1 MMQLLQTLLAD
12 REDERAER
20 QANIAA
26 LQQIANQGHG
36 NHDHPGSK
44 LKNFQNTN
52 PPVFSKTEEPLD
64 ADDWLQTMENNL
76 EVAGVDEN
84 EKVLFATH
92 YLAGPARAWWT
103 SARALN
109 AGQMMTWADFKLKF
123 SKYHVPPGLIKKMRD
138 EFRELKQGRMSVV
151 EYRDRFLTL
160 SRYAPDETDTTE
172 KRKERFLNGLH
183 DEMQTVLVNIPFAD
197 LEALVDSAIQMEGKL
212 HQANENRKRRMMHQS
227 GPSNTPRA
235 PANNN
240 PNNSNTAPR
249 TGSNA
254 IPVTPKDKATITCYE
269 CGVVGHYS
277 NECPKR
283 LAKLAGNTSAPA
295 QQQRRVST
303 GKKFAPNNPNN
314 RGGRLY
320 HMNAEEAQEAPDV
333 VLAHATMS
341 NTSTTPSWISPYT
354 PLIARTPTEP
364 GRRAPTTSLARRER
378 HGDVAVHGPMEPNEP
393 LNTKFYQLGNGG
405 ELIFEH
411 DLNALSDF
419 LGRPH
424 PEFHGIE
431 VNDQVGGEL
440 QWIITADLRGKLEPP
455 TSERILFSFRES
467 NWLDGLA
474 RGLQEA
480 LARLCGQNVVRI
492 LASRYAHLVRRDAMG
507 VPMELQ
513 SHPQLR
519 HHAEHL
525 DYMLY
530 HTQKELDNSRAYAN
544 QTHLALITHGDAI
557 KQLSRDRNKLRL
569 KCAKKDVTI
578 TRLRAQI
585 ASLEATVKAQEEQLM
600 EIEEDEAGA
609 DLRGGDAFLS
619 DDDDYEEDEF
629 TEEEDYAFLE
639 PGPDDVVPIDIEDE
653 GSHT

>member
-1 MMQLLQTLLAD
+1 MVDLAAAPTAPHSPIKGGLASTISSHQLTPLFFLDLPSTSPCSISHRRRPIDASPPRKPCSNRRRRRPPLTTPLLPGASPSSTTSSRTLPDPSWSPVPRLTVGFHWEA
-12 REDERAER
+12 
-20 QANIAA
+20 
-26 LQQIANQGHG
+26 
-36 NHDHPGSK
+36 K
-44 LKNFQNTN
+44 L
-52 PPVFSKTEEPLD
+52 
-64 ADDWLQTMENNL
+64 M
-76 EVAGVDEN
+76 
-84 EKVLFATH
+84 
-92 YLAGPARAWWT
+92 
-103 SARALN
+103 
-109 AGQMMTWADFKLKF
+109 
-123 SKYHVPPGLIKKMRD
+123 
-138 EFRELKQGRMSVV
+138 GRGAHTRVC
-151 EYRDRFLTL
+151 
-160 SRYAPDETDTTE
+160 
-172 KRKERFLNGLH
+172 KRK
-183 DEMQTVLVNIPFAD
+183 
-197 LEALVDSAIQMEGKL
+197 
-212 HQANENRKRRMMHQS
+212 
-227 GPSNTPRA
+227 
-235 PANNN
+235 
-240 PNNSNTAPR
+240 
-249 TGSNA
+249 
-254 IPVTPKDKATITCYE
+254 
-269 CGVVGHYS
+269 
-277 NECPKR
+277 
-283 LAKLAGNTSAPA
+283 
-295 QQQRRVST
+295 
-303 GKKFAPNNPNN
+303 
-314 RGGRLY
+314 
-320 HMNAEEAQEAPDV
+320 
-333 VLAHATMS
+333 
-341 NTSTTPSWISPYT
+341 
-354 PLIARTPTEP
+354 
-364 GRRAPTTSLARRER
+364 
-378 HGDVAVHGPMEPNEP
+378 MEPNEP

-619 DDDDYEEDEF
+619 DDDDFEEDEF

>member
-1 MMQLLQTLLAD
+1 MVDLAAAPTAPHSPIKGGLASTISSHQLTPLFFLDLPSTSPCSISHRRRPIDASPPRKPCSNRRRRRPPLTTPLLPGASPSSTTSPSTLL
-12 REDERAER
+12 
-20 QANIAA
+20 
-26 LQQIANQGHG
+26 
-36 NHDHPGSK
+36 
-44 LKNFQNTN
+44 T
-52 PPVFSKTEEPLD
+52 
-64 ADDWLQTMENNL
+64 
-76 EVAGVDEN
+76 
-84 EKVLFATH
+84 
-92 YLAGPARAWWT
+92 LAGA
-103 SARALN
+103 
-109 AGQMMTWADFKLKF
+109 
-123 SKYHVPPGLIKKMRD
+123 
-138 EFRELKQGRMSVV
+138 
-151 EYRDRFLTL
+151 
-160 SRYAPDETDTTE
+160 
-172 KRKERFLNGLH
+172 
-183 DEMQTVLVNIPFAD
+183 
-197 LEALVDSAIQMEGKL
+197 
-212 HQANENRKRRMMHQS
+212 
-227 GPSNTPRA
+227 
-235 PANNN
+235 
-240 PNNSNTAPR
+240 
-249 TGSNA
+249 
-254 IPVTPKDKATITCYE
+254 
-269 CGVVGHYS
+269 
-277 NECPKR
+277 
-283 LAKLAGNTSAPA
+283 
-295 QQQRRVST
+295 
-303 GKKFAPNNPNN
+303 
-314 RGGRLY
+314 
-320 HMNAEEAQEAPDV
+320 
-333 VLAHATMS
+333 
-341 NTSTTPSWISPYT
+341 
-354 PLIARTPTEP
+354 
-364 GRRAPTTSLARRER
+364 
-378 HGDVAVHGPMEPNEP
+378 PMEPNEP

-619 DDDDYEEDEF
+619 DDDDFEEDEF

>member
-1 MMQLLQTLLAD
+1 
-12 REDERAER
+12 
-20 QANIAA
+20 
-26 LQQIANQGHG
+26 
-36 NHDHPGSK
+36 
-44 LKNFQNTN
+44 
-52 PPVFSKTEEPLD
+52 
-64 ADDWLQTMENNL
+64 
-76 EVAGVDEN
+76 
-84 EKVLFATH
+84 
-92 YLAGPARAWWT
+92 
-103 SARALN
+103 
-109 AGQMMTWADFKLKF
+109 
-123 SKYHVPPGLIKKMRD
+123 
-138 EFRELKQGRMSVV
+138 
-151 EYRDRFLTL
+151 
-160 SRYAPDETDTTE
+160 
-172 KRKERFLNGLH
+172 
-183 DEMQTVLVNIPFAD
+183 
-197 LEALVDSAIQMEGKL
+197 
-212 HQANENRKRRMMHQS
+212 
-227 GPSNTPRA
+227 
-235 PANNN
+235 
-240 PNNSNTAPR
+240 
-249 TGSNA
+249 
-254 IPVTPKDKATITCYE
+254 
-269 CGVVGHYS
+269 
-277 NECPKR
+277 
-283 LAKLAGNTSAPA
+283 
-295 QQQRRVST
+295 
-303 GKKFAPNNPNN
+303 
-314 RGGRLY
+314 
-320 HMNAEEAQEAPDV
+320 
-333 VLAHATMS
+333 
-341 NTSTTPSWISPYT
+341 
-354 PLIARTPTEP
+354 
-364 GRRAPTTSLARRER
+364 
-378 HGDVAVHGPMEPNEP
+378 MEPNEP

-653 GSHT
+653 DGPSQSQQQRCHDAIAAALLQDRETERAERQANIALQNLAHQGHGNHDHPGSKLKNFQNTNPPVFSKTEEPLDADDWLQTMENNLEVAGVEANEKVLFATHYLAGPARAWWTSTRAMNGGQVMTWADFKLKFSKYHVPPGLIKKMRDEFRELKQGRMTVVEYRDRFLTLSRYAPDETTLLRRGKRDS

>member
-1 MMQLLQTLLAD
+1 
-12 REDERAER
+12 
-20 QANIAA
+20 
-26 LQQIANQGHG
+26 
-36 NHDHPGSK
+36 
-44 LKNFQNTN
+44 
-52 PPVFSKTEEPLD
+52 
-64 ADDWLQTMENNL
+64 
-76 EVAGVDEN
+76 
-84 EKVLFATH
+84 
-92 YLAGPARAWWT
+92 
-103 SARALN
+103 
-109 AGQMMTWADFKLKF
+109 
-123 SKYHVPPGLIKKMRD
+123 
-138 EFRELKQGRMSVV
+138 
-151 EYRDRFLTL
+151 
-160 SRYAPDETDTTE
+160 
-172 KRKERFLNGLH
+172 
-183 DEMQTVLVNIPFAD
+183 
-197 LEALVDSAIQMEGKL
+197 
-212 HQANENRKRRMMHQS
+212 
-227 GPSNTPRA
+227 
-235 PANNN
+235 
-240 PNNSNTAPR
+240 
-249 TGSNA
+249 
-254 IPVTPKDKATITCYE
+254 
-269 CGVVGHYS
+269 
-277 NECPKR
+277 
-283 LAKLAGNTSAPA
+283 
-295 QQQRRVST
+295 
-303 GKKFAPNNPNN
+303 
-314 RGGRLY
+314 
-320 HMNAEEAQEAPDV
+320 
-333 VLAHATMS
+333 
-341 NTSTTPSWISPYT
+341 
-354 PLIARTPTEP
+354 
-364 GRRAPTTSLARRER
+364 
-378 HGDVAVHGPMEPNEP
+378 MEPNEP

-405 ELIFEH
+405 DLIFEH

-492 LASRYAHLVRRDAMG
+492 LASRYAHL
-507 VPMELQ
+507 
-513 SHPQLR
+513 
-519 HHAEHL
+519 
-525 DYMLY
+525 
-530 HTQKELDNSRAYAN
+530 ELDNSRAYAN

-619 DDDDYEEDEF
+619 DDDDYEEDGF

>member
-1 MMQLLQTLLAD
+1 MAMPAMSHLD
-12 REDERAER
+12 
-20 QANIAA
+20 
-26 LQQIANQGHG
+26 GH
-36 NHDHPGSK
+36 PS
-44 LKNFQNTN
+44 L
-52 PPVFSKTEEPLD
+52 PAS
-64 ADDWLQTMENNL
+64 
-76 EVAGVDEN
+76 
-84 EKVLFATH
+84 
-92 YLAGPARAWWT
+92 PARAT
-103 SARALN
+103 LPN
-109 AGQMMTWADFKLKF
+109 ASPTI
-123 SKYHVPPGLIKKMRD
+123 S
-138 EFRELKQGRMSVV
+138 
-151 EYRDRFLTL
+151 RDRPYSPLN
-160 SRYAPDETDTTE
+160 
-172 KRKERFLNGLH
+172 ER
-183 DEMQTVLVNIPFAD
+183 T
-197 LEALVDSAIQMEGKL
+197 
-212 HQANENRKRRMMHQS
+212 
-227 GPSNTPRA
+227 TPRPAIAA
-235 PANNN
+235 P
-240 PNNSNTAPR
+240 
-249 TGSNA
+249 
-254 IPVTPKDKATITCYE
+254 
-269 CGVVGHYS
+269 
-277 NECPKR
+277 
-283 LAKLAGNTSAPA
+283 
-295 QQQRRVST
+295 ST
-303 GKKFAPNNPNN
+303 
-314 RGGRLY
+314 L
-320 HMNAEEAQEAPDV
+320 Q
-333 VLAHATMS
+333 
-341 NTSTTPSWISPYT
+341 
-354 PLIARTPTEP
+354 
-364 GRRAPTTSLARRER
+364 
-378 HGDVAVHGPMEPNEP
+378 MEPNEP

-405 ELIFEH
+405 DLIFEH

-431 VNDQVGGEL
+431 VND
-440 QWIITADLRGKLEPP
+440 
-455 TSERILFSFRES
+455 
-467 NWLDGLA
+467 
-474 RGLQEA
+474 QEA

-619 DDDDYEEDEF
+619 DDDDFEEDGF

-639 PGPDDVVPIDIEDE
+639 PGPDDVIPIDIEDE

>member
-1 MMQLLQTLLAD
+1 MVTSPCTD
-12 REDERAER
+12 PC
-20 QANIAA
+20 
-26 LQQIANQGHG
+26 G
-36 NHDHPGSK
+36 
-44 LKNFQNTN
+44 T
-52 PPVFSKTEEPLD
+52 
-64 ADDWLQTMENNL
+64 
-76 EVAGVDEN
+76 
-84 EKVLFATH
+84 ATRRP
-92 YLAGPARAWWT
+92 YTAVPRP
-103 SARALN
+103 SPRAL
-109 AGQMMTWADFKLKF
+109 
-123 SKYHVPPGLIKKMRD
+123 
-138 EFRELKQGRMSVV
+138 
-151 EYRDRFLTL
+151 
-160 SRYAPDETDTTE
+160 
-172 KRKERFLNGLH
+172 
-183 DEMQTVLVNIPFAD
+183 
-197 LEALVDSAIQMEGKL
+197 
-212 HQANENRKRRMMHQS
+212 
-227 GPSNTPRA
+227 
-235 PANNN
+235 
-240 PNNSNTAPR
+240 
-249 TGSNA
+249 
-254 IPVTPKDKATITCYE
+254 
-269 CGVVGHYS
+269 
-277 NECPKR
+277 
-283 LAKLAGNTSAPA
+283 
-295 QQQRRVST
+295 
-303 GKKFAPNNPNN
+303 
-314 RGGRLY
+314 
-320 HMNAEEAQEAPDV
+320 
-333 VLAHATMS
+333 
-341 NTSTTPSWISPYT
+341 
-354 PLIARTPTEP
+354 
-364 GRRAPTTSLARRER
+364 
-378 HGDVAVHGPMEPNEP
+378 MEPNEP

-431 VNDQVGGEL
+431 VND
-440 QWIITADLRGKLEPP
+440 
-455 TSERILFSFRES
+455 
-467 NWLDGLA
+467 
-474 RGLQEA
+474 QEA

>member
-1 MMQLLQTLLAD
+1 MPKQHQGRARHGVDMAMPAMSHLDAPPLPSLHDRPHHRVQRVAKDPRRSPISTID
-12 REDERAER
+12 REDADKPRTTRAQVR
-20 QANIAA
+20 
-26 LQQIANQGHG
+26 
-36 NHDHPGSK
+36 PG
-44 LKNFQNTN
+44 
-52 PPVFSKTEEPLD
+52 
-64 ADDWLQTMENNL
+64 
-76 EVAGVDEN
+76 
-84 EKVLFATH
+84 
-92 YLAGPARAWWT
+92 
-103 SARALN
+103 
-109 AGQMMTWADFKLKF
+109 
-123 SKYHVPPGLIKKMRD
+123 
-138 EFRELKQGRMSVV
+138 
-151 EYRDRFLTL
+151 
-160 SRYAPDETDTTE
+160 
-172 KRKERFLNGLH
+172 
-183 DEMQTVLVNIPFAD
+183 
-197 LEALVDSAIQMEGKL
+197 
-212 HQANENRKRRMMHQS
+212 
-227 GPSNTPRA
+227 TPR
-235 PANNN
+235 
-240 PNNSNTAPR
+240 TAW
-249 TGSNA
+249 A
-254 IPVTPKDKATITCYE
+254 
-269 CGVVGHYS
+269 
-277 NECPKR
+277 
-283 LAKLAGNTSAPA
+283 
-295 QQQRRVST
+295 
-303 GKKFAPNNPNN
+303 
-314 RGGRLY
+314 
-320 HMNAEEAQEAPDV
+320 
-333 VLAHATMS
+333 
-341 NTSTTPSWISPYT
+341 
-354 PLIARTPTEP
+354 
-364 GRRAPTTSLARRER
+364 TSLAHGHAR
-378 HGDVAVHGPMEPNEP
+378 HGHAAFAVPRPSPLALMEPNEP

-405 ELIFEH
+405 DLIFEH

-424 PEFHGIE
+424 PEFHGIQ

-619 DDDDYEEDEF
+619 DDDDFEEDEF

>member
-1 MMQLLQTLLAD
+1 MPRQHQGRARHGVDMAMPAMSHLDTPPLSSLHRSPHDLAKHVAHD
-12 REDERAER
+12 LRRSPVPAVEREDDDTTRTTRA
-20 QANIAA
+20 QDAPASPSTSS
-26 LQQIANQGHG
+26 
-36 NHDHPGSK
+36 HPDRRRSK
-44 LKNFQNTN
+44 LNR
-52 PPVFSKTEEPLD
+52 
-64 ADDWLQTMENNL
+64 
-76 EVAGVDEN
+76 
-84 EKVLFATH
+84 KVGA
-92 YLAGPARAWWT
+92 A
-103 SARALN
+103 
-109 AGQMMTWADFKLKF
+109 
-123 SKYHVPPGLIKKMRD
+123 
-138 EFRELKQGRMSVV
+138 
-151 EYRDRFLTL
+151 
-160 SRYAPDETDTTE
+160 
-172 KRKERFLNGLH
+172 
-183 DEMQTVLVNIPFAD
+183 
-197 LEALVDSAIQMEGKL
+197 EALVKSPSIGAAPGAAAGTRSIAVVYTFVEPT
-212 HQANENRKRRMMHQS
+212 AN
-227 GPSNTPRA
+227 PSWSHGELSDPLPES
-235 PANNN
+235 PAN
-240 PNNSNTAPR
+240 SSLA
-249 TGSNA
+249 
-254 IPVTPKDKATITCYE
+254 VDDDKRE
-269 CGVVGHYS
+269 
-277 NECPKR
+277 
-283 LAKLAGNTSAPA
+283 
-295 QQQRRVST
+295 
-303 GKKFAPNNPNN
+303 
-314 RGGRLY
+314 
-320 HMNAEEAQEAPDV
+320 
-333 VLAHATMS
+333 
-341 NTSTTPSWISPYT
+341 
-354 PLIARTPTEP
+354 PLIR
-364 GRRAPTTSLARRER
+364 
-378 HGDVAVHGPMEPNEP
+378 MEPNEP

>member
-1 MMQLLQTLLAD
+1 
-12 REDERAER
+12 
-20 QANIAA
+20 
-26 LQQIANQGHG
+26 
-36 NHDHPGSK
+36 
-44 LKNFQNTN
+44 
-52 PPVFSKTEEPLD
+52 
-64 ADDWLQTMENNL
+64 
-76 EVAGVDEN
+76 
-84 EKVLFATH
+84 
-92 YLAGPARAWWT
+92 
-103 SARALN
+103 
-109 AGQMMTWADFKLKF
+109 
-123 SKYHVPPGLIKKMRD
+123 
-138 EFRELKQGRMSVV
+138 
-151 EYRDRFLTL
+151 
-160 SRYAPDETDTTE
+160 
-172 KRKERFLNGLH
+172 
-183 DEMQTVLVNIPFAD
+183 
-197 LEALVDSAIQMEGKL
+197 
-212 HQANENRKRRMMHQS
+212 
-227 GPSNTPRA
+227 
-235 PANNN
+235 
-240 PNNSNTAPR
+240 
-249 TGSNA
+249 
-254 IPVTPKDKATITCYE
+254 
-269 CGVVGHYS
+269 
-277 NECPKR
+277 
-283 LAKLAGNTSAPA
+283 
-295 QQQRRVST
+295 
-303 GKKFAPNNPNN
+303 
-314 RGGRLY
+314 
-320 HMNAEEAQEAPDV
+320 
-333 VLAHATMS
+333 
-341 NTSTTPSWISPYT
+341 
-354 PLIARTPTEP
+354 
-364 GRRAPTTSLARRER
+364 
-378 HGDVAVHGPMEPNEP
+378 MEPNEP

-405 ELIFEH
+405 DLIFEH

-424 PEFHGIE
+424 PEFHGIQ

-474 RGLQEA
+474 RGLQEG

-619 DDDDYEEDEF
+619 DDDDFEEDEF

>member
-1 MMQLLQTLLAD
+1 MPKKHQGKARHGVDMAMPAMSHLDTPPLSSLHSSPRHHVQHVDDALLDLPVRAVD
-12 REDERAER
+12 REDDAMTRHGRAQYAPGTTR
-20 QANIAA
+20 AA
-26 LQQIANQGHG
+26 
-36 NHDHPGSK
+36 
-44 LKNFQNTN
+44 
-52 PPVFSKTEEPLD
+52 
-64 ADDWLQTMENNL
+64 W
-76 EVAGVDEN
+76 
-84 EKVLFATH
+84 ATSPCTAARDTATRRSQ
-92 YLAGPARAWWT
+92 YLAVPRPNP
-103 SARALN
+103 RAL
-109 AGQMMTWADFKLKF
+109 
-123 SKYHVPPGLIKKMRD
+123 
-138 EFRELKQGRMSVV
+138 
-151 EYRDRFLTL
+151 
-160 SRYAPDETDTTE
+160 
-172 KRKERFLNGLH
+172 
-183 DEMQTVLVNIPFAD
+183 
-197 LEALVDSAIQMEGKL
+197 
-212 HQANENRKRRMMHQS
+212 
-227 GPSNTPRA
+227 
-235 PANNN
+235 
-240 PNNSNTAPR
+240 
-249 TGSNA
+249 
-254 IPVTPKDKATITCYE
+254 
-269 CGVVGHYS
+269 
-277 NECPKR
+277 
-283 LAKLAGNTSAPA
+283 
-295 QQQRRVST
+295 
-303 GKKFAPNNPNN
+303 
-314 RGGRLY
+314 
-320 HMNAEEAQEAPDV
+320 
-333 VLAHATMS
+333 
-341 NTSTTPSWISPYT
+341 
-354 PLIARTPTEP
+354 
-364 GRRAPTTSLARRER
+364 
-378 HGDVAVHGPMEPNEP
+378 MEPNEP

-424 PEFHGIE
+424 PEFHGIQ

-600 EIEEDEAGA
+600 EIEEDEVGI
-609 DLRGGDAFLS
+609 DLQGGGAFLS
-619 DDDDYEEDEF
+619 DDDDFEEDEF

-639 PGPDDVVPIDIEDE
+639 PGPDDVIPIDIEDE